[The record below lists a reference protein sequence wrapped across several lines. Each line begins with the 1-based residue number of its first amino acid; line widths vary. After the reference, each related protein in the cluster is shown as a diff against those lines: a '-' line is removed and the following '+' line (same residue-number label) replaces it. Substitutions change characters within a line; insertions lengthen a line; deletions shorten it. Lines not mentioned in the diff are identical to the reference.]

1 MRTEK
6 NEKII
11 CTSLKKTPA
20 KSNRMERKRDI
31 QCVLGSIL
39 YTVISLSCSVPRII
53 LSYLNFAN

>member
-6 NEKII
+6 MTNYMYIPE
-11 CTSLKKTPA
+11 KKTA
-20 KSNRMERKRDI
+20 KSNQMERKRDI